1 MSKDNILKIK
11 SFRDLYIAGLTSE
24 LGSFIT
30 DTAVML
36 FVFSLSNDNKSM
48 LGITRAVFLFCIT
61 IGSLLGGPLGVRFPK
76 RNLLIFSEVMRI
88 PLVISLFFVH
98 HVPYVIVANGLI
110 GFFTGVYNP
119 SRQSL
124 INEIV
129 PESKIKLA
137 NSLFGS
143 TMAILHLI
151 GPLVGATLYSMTQR
165 VDEVLYLDILT
176 YIIGIYFLLKIK
188 HLRVQKNED
197 ANSNNLENGLLKNL
211 RYDFVEGFRYV
222 KTRPDV
228 LVILTSTIIL
238 GFGIGVLI
246 PLLLPYTKE
255 VLGKGEQ
262 EFGFGLS
269 MFGLGGIVGG
279 YLSHKLA
286 EKYSTGKI
294 FATTLVLEGIN
305 FFVWLYS
312 TIFWLNCIAL
322 VIWGVIVFVR
332 IPSELNYF
340 STRVDKDFLSRI
352 HSFFDLSFVVP
363 NITAGIFV
371 SWIIQFYSTFQ
382 VLLGASIV
390 MMILIILQF
399 FTLGMREILKN

>member
-1 MSKDNILKIK
+1 MDNILKIK
-11 SFRDLYIAGLTSE
+11 NFRDLYIAGLTSE

-36 FVFSLSNDNKSM
+36 FVFALSNNDKSM

-76 RNLLIFSEVMRI
+76 RNLLIHSEIMRI

-98 HVPYVIVANGLI
+98 HVPYVILANGLI

-129 PESKIKLA
+129 PENKIKLA

-165 VDEVLYLDILT
+165 VDEVLYLDIFT
-176 YIIGIYFLLKIK
+176 YAIGIYFLLKIK
-188 HLRVQKNED
+188 HLRVQSVESEK
-197 ANSNNLENGLLKNL
+197 ENFKKSFLKNL
-211 RYDFVEGFRYV
+211 HYDFVEGFRYV

-228 LVILTSTIIL
+228 QVILTSTIIL
-238 GFGIGVLI
+238 GFGIGTLV

-255 VLGKGEQ
+255 ILGKGDQ
-262 EFGFGLS
+262 EYGFGLS
-269 MFGLGGIVGG
+269 MFGFGGIIGG
-279 YLSHKLA
+279 YLSHKLS

-294 FATTLVLEGIN
+294 FATTLFLEGVN
-305 FFVWLYS
+305 FVIWLYS
-312 TIFWLNCIAL
+312 TIFWLNCLAL
-322 VIWGVIVFVR
+322 MVWGIIVFIR

-340 STRVDKDFLSRI
+340 STTVDKNFLSRI
-352 HSFFDLSFVVP
+352 HSFFDLSFVIP

-371 SWIIQFYSTFQ
+371 SWVIQYYSTFQ

-390 MMILIILQF
+390 MTILVIMQF
-399 FTLGMREILKN
+399 FTKGMKEILKN

>member
-1 MSKDNILKIK
+1 MNTDSILKIK
-11 SFRDLYIAGLTSE
+11 NFRDLYIAGLTSE

-30 DTAVML
+30 DTAIML
-36 FVFSLSNDNKSM
+36 FVFSLSSENKSI

-61 IGSLLGGPLGVRFPK
+61 LGSLIGGPLGVRFPK
-76 RNLLIFSEVMRI
+76 RNLLLISEVMRI
-88 PLVISLFFVH
+88 PLVISLFFIH
-98 HVPYVIVANGLI
+98 QVPIVILINGLI
-110 GFFTGVYNP
+110 GFFTGIYNP

-129 PESKIKLA
+129 PENQMNRA

-165 VDEVLYLDILT
+165 IDEVLYLDFLT
-176 YIIGIYFLLKIK
+176 YIVGIFFLLKIK
-188 HLRVQKNED
+188 HLNIQKNNFTQNTNEK
-197 ANSNNLENGLLKNL
+197 NFLNNL
-211 RYDFVEGFRYV
+211 RFDFIEGFRYV
-222 KTRPDV
+222 KTRSDV
-228 LVILTSTIIL
+228 QVILSSTIIL

-255 VLGKGEQ
+255 VLGKGDREY
-262 EFGFGLS
+262 GFGLS
-269 MFGLGGIVGG
+269 MFGLGGVLGG
-279 YLSHKLA
+279 YLSHKLS
-286 EKYSTGKI
+286 EKFSTGKI
-294 FATTLVLEGIN
+294 FATTLVLEGIV
-305 FFVWLYS
+305 FFIWLFS
-312 TIFWLNCIAL
+312 TLFWVNCLSLIL
-322 VIWGVIVFVR
+322 WGIVVFVR

-340 STRVDKDFLSRI
+340 STKVDKEFLSRI

-371 SWIIQFYSTFQ
+371 SWVIQYYSTFQ

-390 MMILIILQF
+390 MMILITLQF
-399 FTLGMREILKN
+399 FTLGMRTILKN

>member
-1 MSKDNILKIK
+1 MSDENILKIK
-11 SFRDLYIAGLTSE
+11 NFRDLYIAGLTSE

-30 DTAVML
+30 DTAIML
-36 FVFSLSNDNKSM
+36 FVFALSNNDKSM

-76 RNLLIFSEVMRI
+76 RNLLILSEIMRI
-88 PLVISLFFVH
+88 PLVISLFFFH
-98 HVPYVIVANGLI
+98 HVPYVVIANGLI
-110 GFFTGVYNP
+110 GFFTGLYNP

-129 PESKIKLA
+129 PEKQIKLA

-143 TMAILHLI
+143 TMAILHLV
-151 GPLVGATLYSMTQR
+151 GPLVGATLFSITQR

-176 YIIGIYFLLKIK
+176 YGIGIYFLLKIR
-188 HLRVQKNED
+188 HLKVQD
-197 ANSNNLENGLLKNL
+197 SNSENFGQSFLRNL
-211 RYDFVEGFRYV
+211 RFDFIEGFRYV

-238 GFGIGVLI
+238 GFGIGILI

-255 VLGKGEQ
+255 ILGKGDQ
-262 EFGFGLS
+262 EYGFGLS
-269 MFGLGGIVGG
+269 MFGLGGILGG

-286 EKYSTGKI
+286 QKFSTGKI
-294 FATTLVLEGIN
+294 FAVSLILEGVN
-305 FFVWLYS
+305 FFIWLYS
-312 TIFWLNCIAL
+312 TIFWLNCLAL
-322 VIWGVIVFVR
+322 LFWGIIVFVR

-340 STRVDKDFLSRI
+340 STTVDKNFLSRI

-371 SWIIQFYSTFQ
+371 SWIIQYYSTFQ

-390 MMILIILQF
+390 MMILIGLQF
-399 FTLGMREILKN
+399 FTVGMKEILKS

>member
-1 MSKDNILKIK
+1 MSDENILKIK
-11 SFRDLYIAGLTSE
+11 NFRDLYIAGLTSE

-30 DTAVML
+30 DTAIML
-36 FVFSLSNDNKSM
+36 FVFALSNNDKSM

-76 RNLLIFSEVMRI
+76 RNLLILSEIMRI
-88 PLVISLFFVH
+88 PLVISLFFFH
-98 HVPYVIVANGLI
+98 HVPYVVIANGLI
-110 GFFTGVYNP
+110 GFFTGLYNP

-129 PESKIKLA
+129 PEKQIKLA

-143 TMAILHLI
+143 TMAILHLV
-151 GPLVGATLYSMTQR
+151 GPLVGATLFSITQR

-176 YIIGIYFLLKIK
+176 YGIGIYFLLKIR
-188 HLRVQKNED
+188 HLKVQG
-197 ANSNNLENGLLKNL
+197 SNNENFGQNFLKNL
-211 RYDFVEGFRYV
+211 RFDFVEGFRYV

-238 GFGIGVLI
+238 GFGIGILI

-255 VLGKGEQ
+255 ILGKGDQ
-262 EFGFGLS
+262 EYGFGLS
-269 MFGLGGIVGG
+269 MFGLGGILGG

-286 EKYSTGKI
+286 QKFSTGKI
-294 FATTLVLEGIN
+294 FAVSLILEGVN
-305 FFVWLYS
+305 FFTWLYS
-312 TIFWLNCIAL
+312 TIFWLNCLAL
-322 VIWGVIVFVR
+322 LFWGIIVFVR

-340 STRVDKDFLSRI
+340 STTVDKNFLSRI

-371 SWIIQFYSTFQ
+371 SWIIQYYSTFQ

-390 MMILIILQF
+390 MMILIGLQF
-399 FTLGMREILKN
+399 FTVGMKEILKS